1 MFDDTSLW
9 ERDKTSGSI
18 FFLMAKAI
26 LIAIIQSTALDHMGN
41 IFLSVGGLSAQFS
54 DAKFASVK
62 LITDFVQLSF
72 VRNRVQNVL
81 TLFVNLKKKKKRR
94 KPFVCPLPL
103 SARTLSNCLVRL
115 TGLNVTSMEHM
126 SRRPHLQTKTEGSIF
141 ATPGLNCICSLNV
154 SFDSVEMREAPR

>member
-1 MFDDTSLW
+1 MIPVYGREIRLRAPF
-9 ERDKTSGSI
+9 

-81 TLFVNLKKKKKRR
+81 TLFVNLKKKKKGANHLCARS
-94 KPFVCPLPL
+94 PLVL
-103 SARTLSNCLVRL
+103 
-115 TGLNVTSMEHM
+115 
-126 SRRPHLQTKTEGSIF
+126 
-141 ATPGLNCICSLNV
+141 
-154 SFDSVEMREAPR
+154 AP